1 VIKSSR
7 CAITGIFSQ
16 INPAQEARVAA
27 LAKEV
32 LGKEI
37 SVSLSHEIGSLG
49 LLERENATILNAMLR
64 DIAVNMTRSF
74 AKACRDNHLNAQ
86 LYIGQNDGTLMSLEN
101 AESFPVLTIAC
112 GPTNSIRG
120 AGVLSGV
127 ENGIVI
133 DVGGTTSD
141 AGVIVNRFPR
151 ESNKAANVGG
161 VQTNFRMPDVVAI
174 GLGGGTIIKA
184 ENNHFTVGPQSVGFR
199 ILDDALSFGGD
210 TYTLTDYAILN
221 NQLTIDTAQESDV
234 ILRSVET
241 KHNSDIHSI
250 QKKIEDIVSEK
261 VNQLIDKVKTENRD
275 VPVILVGGGSP
286 ILPSK
291 IKGVSDIIRPDHY
304 EVANAFG
311 ACIAQISGEA
321 EKVFNLNNITRD
333 EAIEEMKQV
342 AIQKAIGAGAKSDT
356 IEVLTILDTPLA
368 YLPNTIKVKV
378 KVCGD
383 L

>member
-1 VIKSSR
+1 
-7 CAITGIFSQ
+7 
-16 INPAQEARVAA
+16 
-27 LAKEV
+27 
-32 LGKEI
+32 
-37 SVSLSHEIGSLG
+37 
-49 LLERENATILNAMLR
+49 
-64 DIAVNMTRSF
+64 
-74 AKACRDNHLNAQ
+74 
-86 LYIGQNDGTLMSLEN
+86 
-101 AESFPVLTIAC
+101 
-112 GPTNSIRG
+112 
-120 AGVLSGV
+120 
-127 ENGIVI
+127 
-133 DVGGTTSD
+133 
-141 AGVIVNRFPR
+141 
-151 ESNKAANVGG
+151 
-161 VQTNFRMPDVVAI
+161 
-174 GLGGGTIIKA
+174 
-184 ENNHFTVGPQSVGFR
+184 
-199 ILDDALSFGGD
+199 
-210 TYTLTDYAILN
+210 
-221 NQLTIDTAQESDV
+221 LTIDTAQESDV